1 MNATEYQTTIVE
13 PLNAATG
20 LLFGIVFTGGRH
32 RALSAPLAQPNARAE
47 RAATHGAPPLSRP
60 SGPPINA
67 LTSSIASPPDIRRW
81 AVTSAPHAPVQ
92 DLRVA

>member
-47 RAATHGAPPLSRP
+47 RAATHGAPP
-60 SGPPINA
+60 
-67 LTSSIASPPDIRRW
+67 
-81 AVTSAPHAPVQ
+81 
-92 DLRVA
+92 